1 MIMQQHLQ
9 VDGVAPVVYLNNI
22 VIEQQPVAVALDYG
36 DVVSSVGAAEE
47 ERESRTC
54 QLLMIS
60 VCPALSPSPAT
71 VHYHSNEVIH
81 SVSIVSIV

>member
-9 VDGVAPVVYLNNI
+9 VDRVAPVVYLNNI

-47 ERESRTC
+47 ERKRAEH
-54 QLLMIS
+54 
-60 VCPALSPSPAT
+60 V
-71 VHYHSNEVIH
+71 NF
-81 SVSIVSIV
+81 